1 MLSVVSRYAHASS
14 PFYKWNGQLPWQL
27 LFAPKCVREAGDFKA
42 AVPLACCEDSIADR
56 SDATFTALKEKHP
69 PPHPDSS
76 IPSPPGRS
84 VPLLTVSVE
93 DVDQA
98 IKSFTNGSAGG
109 PDGLRPQHLKDMTN
123 SSNVEASSLLTALA
137 SFPPWSLNGNPPP
150 SHPPISIWSHP
161 CCPEQERRWGKAQ
174 CYT

>member
-1 MLSVVSRYAHASS
+1 MVSRYAHASS

-93 DVDQA
+93 DVAQGHQVF
-98 IKSFTNGSAGG
+98 SERFCWG
-109 PDGLRPQHLKDMTN
+109 P
-123 SSNVEASSLLTALA
+123 
-137 SFPPWSLNGNPPP
+137 
-150 SHPPISIWSHP
+150 
-161 CCPEQERRWGKAQ
+161 
-174 CYT
+174 

>member
-1 MLSVVSRYAHASS
+1 MPVLPRHLTNGMDSYHGSYIYCLLPSVSE
-14 PFYKWNGQLPWQL
+14 KL
-27 LFAPKCVREAGDFKA
+27 EEGDFKG
-42 AVPLACCEDSIADR
+42 AVHFVCSEDSIADR
-56 SDATFTALKEKHP
+56 SDATFAAFKEKHP

-123 SSNVEASSLLTALA
+123 LSNVEFSSLLTALA
-137 SFPPWSLNGNPPP
+137 SFSILVLEGNPP

-161 CCPEQERRWGKAQ
+161 CCPG
-174 CYT
+174 